1 MPSPLM
7 QDIKFLTGVGP
18 KRAELL
24 YSELGVNTFHDLL
37 YYFPYK
43 YVDRT
48 KFYTIREIN
57 GNMPYVQVIGKIVSF
72 EKVGEGSKTRL
83 SAVFADKTGTLELIW
98 FKGIKWVMQNV
109 QKNKAYILFGKPSL
123 FSGRLNI
130 VHPELDE
137 ITDAEEKVTGSIQ
150 AFYNTSEKMKKN
162 YLSSKGV
169 LKLQANL
176 MHAVRN
182 SISETLPSWFTA
194 KYKMMPLPEALKA
207 IHFPENVD
215 QLRKAQYRLKLEE
228 LFYIQL
234 KILSLKSNRSQKFRG
249 HVFGVIGEY
258 FNRFF
263 HECLPFEMTGAQK
276 KVIREIRKDV
286 ASGKQMNRLLQGDVG
301 SGKTLVALMCML
313 MAIDNGTQACL
324 MAPTEILAIQHYQT
338 LSKMLEPLGLNV
350 KLLKGSTKTKERR
363 VIHEELIDGS
373 VNILVGTHALIESKV
388 VFQNL
393 GFVVIDEQHRFGV
406 AQRAKLWNKNTVPP
420 HVLVMTATPIP
431 RTLAMTVYG
440 DLDVSVID
448 ELPPGRKPIKTLHF
462 YDSKRKQ
469 VFQFLREEINRG
481 RQVYIVY
488 PLIEESEKLDLK
500 NLQQGYET
508 VKKVFPDLKVSMV
521 HGRLSAQDKD
531 EEMRRF
537 KNHETQIMVSTTVIE
552 VGVDVP
558 NASVMVI
565 ESAERF
571 GLSQLHQLRGRVG
584 RGAEQSYCI
593 LMSSY
598 KLSKESTIRLET
610 MVRTNDGFEIA
621 ETDLKLRGPG
631 DIEGTQQSGLGLNL
645 RIANISRDGELLQ
658 FARNIASD
666 IIDADAAL
674 QNDDNTMFKKQLLK
688 MKNTQFNWSVI
699 S

>member
-1 MPSPLM
+1 
-7 QDIKFLTGVGP
+7 
-18 KRAELL
+18 
-24 YSELGVNTFHDLL
+24 
-37 YYFPYK
+37 
-43 YVDRT
+43 
-48 KFYTIREIN
+48 
-57 GNMPYVQVIGKIVSF
+57 
-72 EKVGEGSKTRL
+72 
-83 SAVFADKTGTLELIW
+83 
-98 FKGIKWVMQNV
+98 
-109 QKNKAYILFGKPSL
+109 
-123 FSGRLNI
+123 
-130 VHPELDE
+130 
-137 ITDAEEKVTGSIQ
+137 
-150 AFYNTSEKMKKN
+150 
-162 YLSSKGV
+162 
-169 LKLQANL
+169 
-176 MHAVRN
+176 
-182 SISETLPSWFTA
+182 
-194 KYKMMPLPEALKA
+194 
-207 IHFPENVD
+207 
-215 QLRKAQYRLKLEE
+215 
-228 LFYIQL
+228 
-234 KILSLKSNRSQKFRG
+234 
-249 HVFGVIGEY
+249 
-258 FNRFF
+258 
-263 HECLPFEMTGAQK
+263 
-276 KVIREIRKDV
+276 
-286 ASGKQMNRLLQGDVG
+286 
-301 SGKTLVALMCML
+301 
-313 MAIDNGTQACL
+313 
-324 MAPTEILAIQHYQT
+324 
-338 LSKMLEPLGLNV
+338 
-350 KLLKGSTKTKERR
+350 
-363 VIHEELIDGS
+363 
-373 VNILVGTHALIESKV
+373 
-388 VFQNL
+388 
-393 GFVVIDEQHRFGV
+393 
-406 AQRAKLWNKNTVPP
+406 
-420 HVLVMTATPIP
+420 MTATPIP

-481 RQVYIVY
+481 RQVYIVF

-593 LMSSY
+593 LMSGY

-666 IIDADAAL
+666 IIDADATL
-674 QNDDNTMFKKQLLK
+674 QNDNNTMFKKQLLK